1 MNSSRIQETG
11 EKPLLHADCVLEAR
25 SPLVWERVP
34 LELIALRAPLSAI
47 LNALCIAIDVQIGN
61 IVSLI
66 LLSDDEEQD
75 FHVIA
80 RSADDFGL
88 HTFCSTAIFS
98 ERDNLL
104 GTLEI
109 LCCDPRSP
117 TANELQIIE
126 RVAQLA
132 AVAVRGQPRELSN

>member
-1 MNSSRIQETG
+1 
-11 EKPLLHADCVLEAR
+11 
-25 SPLVWERVP
+25 
-34 LELIALRAPLSAI
+34 LSAI

-66 LLSDDEEQD
+66 LVSDDEEQD
-75 FHVIA
+75 FQVIA
-80 RSADDFGL
+80 RSADNFGL
-88 HTFCSTAIFS
+88 HTFCSTAILS

-117 TANELQIIE
+117 TAHELELIE
-126 RVAQLA
+126 RVVQLA
-132 AVAVRGQPRELSN
+132 AVAIRGQPRELSN